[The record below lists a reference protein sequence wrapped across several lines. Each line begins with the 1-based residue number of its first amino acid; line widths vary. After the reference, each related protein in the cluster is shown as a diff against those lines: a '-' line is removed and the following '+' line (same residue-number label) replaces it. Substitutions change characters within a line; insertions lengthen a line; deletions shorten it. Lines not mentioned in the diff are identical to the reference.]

1 MEYGLHILIMIGIY
15 VILAVSY
22 NILIGFV
29 GIFAICQAAFYG
41 IGAYISTLIMLHLGW
56 NFIPAMF
63 LGMLGAGIISL
74 CVGIPA
80 LRIHWDYMAIFSF
93 AFQMMIYHLLM
104 NLVGITRGPRGIAG
118 IHKPEL
124 FGFTFS
130 SRFSFLILTM
140 IFVVLVLVICRQID
154 RSPVG
159 RIFRGIRADEIAVKS
174 LGKNTTLYKVLA
186 FVICGS
192 LAAISGSL
200 IAHHISYLSPF
211 QFTLSESFVILCMV
225 ALGGIGNIW
234 GALVGA
240 VILISIPEL
249 LRFLPIPSTMI
260 GGIRQLIYG
269 LVLVLMMMFRQQGI
283 IPERVGERQK
293 R

>member
-1 MEYGLHILIMIGIY
+1 MEYGIHILIMIGIY

-22 NILIGFV
+22 NVLLGFV

-41 IGAYISTLIMLHLGW
+41 IGAYISTLILIHLGW

-63 LGMLGAGIISL
+63 LGMIGAAIISL

-93 AFQMMIYHLLM
+93 AFQMIIYHLLI
-104 NLVGITRGPRGIAG
+104 NLVGITRGPMGIAG
-118 IHKPEL
+118 ITKPNL

-130 SRFSFLILTM
+130 SKISFLILTVV
-140 IFVVLVLVICRQID
+140 FVVIVLIICRQID
-154 RSPVG
+154 RSPLG
-159 RIFRGIRADEIAVKS
+159 RVFRGIREDEIAVKS
-174 LGKNTTLYKVLA
+174 LGKNTTRYKVIA
-186 FVICGS
+186 FAICGS

-200 IAHHISYLSPF
+200 IAHHISYISPF
-211 QFTLSESFVILCMV
+211 QFTLSESFAILCMV
-225 ALGGIGNIW
+225 ALGGTGNVW
-234 GALVGA
+234 GAAVGA
-240 VILISIPEL
+240 VILIAIPEA

-269 LVLVLMMMFRQQGI
+269 LALVLMMMFRQQGI
-283 IPERVGERQK
+283 IPERIVAKQK
-293 R
+293 E